1 MSNLS
6 FSLWDNFFLWDFF
19 EVKDYY
25 GKTYMRKS
33 TFIHRLPR
41 ANFRKKKKF
50 QLHETMGVINQKSEE

>member
-1 MSNLS
+1 MGNLS
-6 FSLWDNFFLWDFF
+6 FSLWDNFFLWNFF

-33 TFIHRLPR
+33 TFIYELPR

-50 QLHETMGVINQKSEE
+50 QLRETIR